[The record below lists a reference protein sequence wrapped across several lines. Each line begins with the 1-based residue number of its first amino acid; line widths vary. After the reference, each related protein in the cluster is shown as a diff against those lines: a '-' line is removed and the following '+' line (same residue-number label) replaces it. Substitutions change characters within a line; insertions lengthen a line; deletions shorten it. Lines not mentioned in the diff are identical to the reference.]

1 MPRKDP
7 KIPHNF
13 MFGRVA
19 GSEFPLPEGWSFG
32 KMMNPARTPFDL
44 NLTRRSLAFPHSL
57 ARPSAAD
64 VLPMTRRNDIRNV
77 AIIAHVDHGKTTLVD
92 AMLRQ
97 SGQFRASQLQGDC
110 ILDSNPQERE
120 RGITILA
127 KNIAIT
133 YGEMKINIIDTPGH
147 ADFGGEVER
156 TLQMADGCLVLV
168 DSFEGPMPQTKF
180 VLRKAFANG
189 LNPIVVIN
197 KIDRPD
203 ARPEEVLNE
212 IFDTFSELGAN
223 ESQLDFPYIFASGRG
238 GFASHDPKAT
248 SGDIKPLLELI
259 VEKIPGPVVNPDGP
273 LQMLCTTLDFS
284 EYVGRIAIGRIAAG
298 KITKGQKAVLM
309 KAGGVVQTGTVD
321 NLMVFEKLGRVDV
334 PFADA
339 GDIVAVVGLGGVDI
353 GDTLSTPDNPVALP
367 RIEVD
372 EPTLSM
378 MFTVNDSPLT
388 GEGDY
393 LTSRHLND
401 RLMKELQ
408 SNVALRVE
416 PTEDRDSFTVSG
428 RGLLHLS
435 VLIESMRREGFELAV
450 GKPEVIVKMINGVAN
465 EPYEYLVVDVPQEHM
480 GPVMELVGA
489 RRGELQ
495 RMDVKGVY
503 AHCEFIIPARGLLGL
518 RNRLMSGTQ
527 GEAIMHHN
535 FHDYQPVSGVIP
547 RRQNGV
553 MVSMVRGPAVAFS
566 LDSLQQRGVMFVAPG
581 DDIYEG
587 MIIAENA
594 RSDDMNVNPCKEKKL
609 TNMRASGSDRNVI
622 LKPPR
627 QITLEIALEY
637 IETDELV
644 EITPTKIRLRK
655 KVLSEDGRKKAD
667 RSGNKKVSV

>member
-1 MPRKDP
+1 
-7 KIPHNF
+7 
-13 MFGRVA
+13 
-19 GSEFPLPEGWSFG
+19 
-32 KMMNPARTPFDL
+32 
-44 NLTRRSLAFPHSL
+44 
-57 ARPSAAD
+57 
-64 VLPMTRRNDIRNV
+64 MTRRNDIRNV

-127 KNIAIT
+127 KNIAIN
-133 YGEMKINIIDTPGH
+133 YGETKINIIDTPGH

-189 LNPIVVIN
+189 LHPIVVIN
-197 KIDRPD
+197 KLDRPD

-212 IFDTFSELGAN
+212 VFDCFVELGAS
-223 ESQLDFPYIFASGRG
+223 EAQTDFSYIFASGRA
-238 GFASHDPKAT
+238 GFSSHDHSARE
-248 SGDIKPLLELI
+248 GDLKPLLDLI
-259 VEKIPGPVVNPDGP
+259 IAKVPGPEVDADGP

-284 EYVGRIAIGRIAAG
+284 EYVGRIAIGRVSSGRIE
-298 KITKGQKAVLM
+298 KGMKASLM
-309 KAGGVVQTGTVD
+309 KAGGVIQNGTID
-321 NLMVFEKLGRVDV
+321 NLMVFDKLGRVDV

-339 GDIVAVVGLGGVDI
+339 GDIVAVVGFGGVDI
-353 GDTLSTPDNPVALP
+353 GDTIASAETPIALP

-378 MFTVNDSPLT
+378 MFTVNDSPFT

-393 LTSRHLND
+393 LTTRHLKD
-401 RLMKELQ
+401 RLDRELQ

-416 PTEDRDSFTVSG
+416 PTEDRDSFMVSG

-435 VLIESMRREGFELAV
+435 VLIETMRREGFELAV
-450 GKPEVIVKMINGVAN
+450 GKPEVIVKEMNGVKH
-465 EPYEYLVVDVPQEHM
+465 EPYEYLVVDVPHEQM
-480 GPVMELVGA
+480 GPVMELVGM
-489 RRGELQ
+489 RRGELSK
-495 RMDVKGVY
+495 MDVKGAY
-503 AHCEFIIPARGLLGL
+503 AHLEFIIPARGLLGL

-535 FHDYQPVSGVIP
+535 FHDYQPIRGDVPKRG
-547 RRQNGV
+547 NGV
-553 MVSMVRGPAVAFS
+553 MMSMVRGQAVAFA
-566 LDSLQQRGVMFVAPG
+566 LDSLQQRGTLFVAPG

-587 MIIAENA
+587 MIVAENSRA
-594 RSDDMNVNPCKEKKL
+594 DDMSVNPCKEKKL
-609 TNMRASGSDRNVI
+609 TNMRASGSDRNI
-622 LKPPR
+622 LLKPPR

-637 IETDELV
+637 IESDELV

-655 KVLSEDGRKKAD
+655 KVLSEEGRKRAV
-667 RSGNKKVSV
+667 RGGGKKVGV